1 MNSSCLS
8 KGGPWAVEAVHLSS
22 NWELMIISDGQFM
35 VTECHFNT
43 VTLIKMFGG
52 LDKITIAARLAFSF
66 WCSSS
71 PHRVHQEWTR
81 DSGSIPRD
89 STTRT
94 LTYFSFLFP
103 TFRVA
108 STALLFLSLFSFP
121 CKKVNKS
128 VNTRWLMRF
137 LYIGCI
143 VRNQPGEVL
152 KGSQKCFLEMFY
164 SNYWKFALNSE
175 WLTLACLIIKL
186 NTN

>member
-52 LDKITIAARLAFSF
+52 LDKITIAARLAFNF

-71 PHRVHQEWTR
+71 PRRVHQEWTR
-81 DSGSIPRD
+81 DSTP
-89 STTRT
+89 RT

-108 STALLFLSLFSFP
+108 STAPLFLSLFSFP

-137 LYIGCI
+137 LYIGCK

-152 KGSQKCFLEMFY
+152 KKCF
-164 SNYWKFALNSE
+164 WKCCTVTTENL
-175 WLTLACLIIKL
+175 L
-186 NTN
+186 